1 MNLRH
6 CKTQPQVKSESEHT
20 CYLQLNNLEKKLS
33 HLEQNNFTIAE
44 YIAHKKSELNLEPI
58 KNKVMRIQGEYNQ
71 MLIEN
76 LKNKPSNY

>member
-1 MNLRH
+1 MWNWKY
-6 CKTQPQVKSESEHT
+6 CT

-58 KNKVMRIQGEYNQ
+58 KNKVMRIQWEYNQ

>member
-1 MNLRH
+1 M
-6 CKTQPQVKSESEHT
+6 
-20 CYLQLNNLEKKLS
+20 YLQLNNLEKKLS

-58 KNKVMRIQGEYNQ
+58 KNKVMRIQWEYNQ

>member
-1 MNLRH
+1 MNL
-6 CKTQPQVKSESEHT
+6 TQPLVKSETEHT

-58 KNKVMRIQGEYNQ
+58 KNKVMRIQWEYNQ